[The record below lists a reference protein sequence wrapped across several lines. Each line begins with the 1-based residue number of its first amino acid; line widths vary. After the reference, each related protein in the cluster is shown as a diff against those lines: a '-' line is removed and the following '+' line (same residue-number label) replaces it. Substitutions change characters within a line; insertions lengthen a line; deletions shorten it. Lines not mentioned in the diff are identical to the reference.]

1 MPIPSG
7 SMCALDELYSKAAQ
21 PVARGP
27 HLAGEAILCG
37 PRGLFARL
45 ISSWKGFPFL
55 ANKKFLRWS

>member
-7 SMCALDELYSKAAQ
+7 SMCAVDRLYSKAAQ

-27 HLAGEAILCG
+27 HLACEAILCG

-45 ISSWKGFPFL
+45 ISLWKGLPFSG
-55 ANKKFLRWS
+55 K